1 MNRKRLYVTPWHLR
15 YSRKYST
22 SMERMEFEARAVS
35 IFKIDVIQDSMN
47 AAIDPKAYSVQPFN
61 ALHIAKFVNPFHA
74 TVLFLHTLKT
84 LGNVCFSVAFG

>member
-1 MNRKRLYVTPWHLR
+1 
-15 YSRKYST
+15 
-22 SMERMEFEARAVS
+22 MERMEFEARAVS

-47 AAIDPKAYSVQPFN
+47 AAIDPEAYSVQPFN

-74 TVLFLHTLKT
+74 TVLFLDTLKT